1 MPTHRILLLLLLLEN
16 VFAVHSQNVEAFIK
30 EPNTIRFQ
38 KLYLHTDREFYF
50 SGDSLWFAAYLVEGQ
65 SHIPVPESC
74 NLYIDLIGEDGDI
87 IKNEMFVIQNGLGR
101 GWLSLSNSTELEGN
115 YLLRAYTD
123 YLKNFGDDAFFTKT
137 IRVST
142 VKNSFELSSSQ
153 RSIDKNWAL
162 DTLNQISAG
171 ESPENKIDVSFLPEA
186 GFLLAGE
193 SNCVTFV
200 AADKSGKKIPVSG
213 TLFDEKNKPVLTF
226 QSIYKGAGKFYF
238 YPKTGDTYFAQIGE
252 NHFELP
258 EVKESGAKL
267 KLVNQGKLQI
277 QLVVQGKDTGRG
289 QWTLVAMN
297 RGRGLFYM
305 EINRRKINSIL
316 KIDTKKLRG
325 GINRLVLLDDKLNPV
340 SERLVFINDDINH
353 LHVRL
358 NDKQLSTR
366 EMVQI
371 NIQDTVGSDI
381 SFLSMAVVDEN
392 YLNATGVSQNMA
404 SYLLL
409 DSELKGHIE
418 APADYFISD
427 DSLDSQTKLDL
438 LMTTNGWSNYI
449 WNDLDKDSVEIK
461 FEPQL
466 GFNFEGQVKRAIGNK
481 TLPEG
486 DVTMMLFKSDSTKQI
501 IDQPL
506 DENGNFKFSNIF
518 FTDSA
523 SVFVQARNKRNKNSV
538 QFEMELPKIT
548 LLPIDIQRLK
558 VLQDFTGIP
567 LSLYRQRYL
576 NDLRLK
582 EFYPDRDTRLIDEID
597 VTARKPEPKIKTGTP
612 QKNKG
617 AYQLTW
623 EMTAG
628 SIDIVQYL
636 TTRVPGVYSSLI
648 WNEEKKKNDVFIK
661 LSPGEASGIANFFID
676 GYRYIEY
683 DEVRSYNISDIKTIE
698 IISPPMSYAFG
709 ARAMWGAINL
719 TFKTGDERTLDR
731 PLLGGMVEKIKGLAS
746 VKEFYSPQYTP
757 ENINSETPD
766 FRNTLYWN
774 PSLILG
780 NGPAEVL
787 FFTCDNVSRYKV
799 LVEGVSENGQICLG
813 SADFTVDRFRSSDA
827 DTETSETDNST
838 KEKSENIPVSETVN
852 PESSN
857 HEEYY
862 IEGTISRKN
871 KNTSKDFITGTVQ
884 NNNGAPVEFATL
896 YNTGKK
902 TSCITDENG
911 FFSLEARVNDSVEI
925 KHLNYKTKRFLIDT
939 KNKDF
944 VLSSKDFQIEEVLV
958 SPQFAFNLFNK
969 SCENT
974 WKTFKDENIA
984 RAYAKCTRKL
994 YGETF
999 AQEAFL
1005 DLDIVQKKLRSYK
1018 KGENTNIYRVQEKI
1032 EKHREIQDNDF
1043 LIDLNLFYPPVQQI
1057 YWVDLPKQFNYLKK
1071 EESNSIKLILASK
1084 TTYDHKCNIEIII
1097 NKKDTTLLSFAMVKK
1112 DIKLP
1117 YLHSKLVFEKPQ
1129 EVWDTIPVQKTYHYI
1144 KYDYSD
1150 GFGYLSEYVQGAV
1163 INPGREIEVS
1173 EHLKTYKNG
1182 VESLTIRKNR
1192 KRIFDNRITLRS
1204 IKNRYETEFWENQYT
1219 TGASP
1224 YDFKTL
1230 ENLKIKD

>member
-1 MPTHRILLLLLLLEN
+1 MPTHRIILLLILLEN
-16 VFAVHSQNVEAFIK
+16 VFAIHSQNVEAFIK
-30 EPNTIRFQ
+30 EPNTMRFQ

-50 SGDSLWFAAYLVEGQ
+50 SGDTLWFAAYLVEGQ
-65 SHIPVPESC
+65 SHIPVSESC
-74 NLYIDLIGEDGDI
+74 NLYVDLIGEDGEI
-87 IKNEMFVIQNGLGR
+87 IKNEIFLIQTGLGR

-137 IRVST
+137 IRIST

-153 RSIDKNWAL
+153 LSIDKDWAL
-162 DTLNQISAG
+162 DTLSQISAG
-171 ESPENKIDVSFLPEA
+171 ESLETRIDVSFLPEG
-186 GFLLAGE
+186 GFLLVGE
-193 SNCVTFV
+193 SNCVTFK
-200 AADKSGKKIPVSG
+200 ATDKSGKGIPVSG
-213 TLFDEKNKPVLTF
+213 TLLDEKKQPVLTF

-238 YPKTGDTYFAQIGE
+238 YPKAGETYTAQIGE
-252 NHFELP
+252 THFELP

-267 KLVNQGKLQI
+267 KLVNQGKRQI

-289 QWTLVAMN
+289 QWTLVGMN
-297 RGRGLFYM
+297 RGRGLFYL
-305 EINRRKINSIL
+305 EITRKKINSIL
-316 KIDTKKLRG
+316 KIDIEKLRS
-325 GINRLVLLDDKLNPV
+325 GINRLVLLDDNLKPV
-340 SERLVFINDDINH
+340 SERLVFISDNINH
-353 LHVRL
+353 LQVRL

-366 EMVQI
+366 EIVQVD
-371 NIQDTVGSDI
+371 IQDTVGSEI

-418 APADYFISD
+418 TPADYSISD

-438 LMTTNGWSNYI
+438 LMTINGWSNYI
-449 WNDLDKDSVEIK
+449 WNDLDKDSAEIK

-466 GFNFEGQVKRAIGNK
+466 GFSFQGQVKRAIGNK

-486 DVTMMLFKSDSTKQI
+486 DVTMMLFKNDSTTQI

-506 DENGNFKFSNIF
+506 DKNGNFKFSKIF

-538 QFEMELPKIT
+538 QFEMELPQIT
-548 LLPIDIQRLK
+548 PPPIDNQQLH

-582 EFYPDRDTRLIDEID
+582 EFYPNRDTRLIDEIN

-617 AYQLTW
+617 AYQLTG

-628 SIDIVQYL
+628 SLDIVQYL
-636 TTRVPGVYSSLI
+636 ATRVPGVYSFLI
-648 WNEEKKKNDVFIK
+648 WNEEKKKNEVFIK
-661 LSPGEASGIANFFID
+661 VRTGETSGIANFFID

-683 DEVRSYNISDIKTIE
+683 DEARSYNISDIKTIE

-719 TFKTGDERTLDR
+719 TFKTSEERALDR
-731 PLLGGMVEKIKGLAS
+731 PLLGGMVEKIEGFAS
-746 VKEFYSPQYTP
+746 FKEFYSPEYTT
-757 ENINSETPD
+757 ENVKDEAPD

-774 PSLILG
+774 PNLILG
-780 NGPAEVL
+780 NGVAEVL

-799 LVEGVSENGQICLG
+799 LVEGISGNGQICLG
-813 SADFTVDRFRSSDA
+813 SADFTVARFRNSDA
-827 DTETSETDNST
+827 DTENST
-838 KEKSENIPVSETVN
+838 IEKRKNTADSKTVS
-852 PESSN
+852 PESSMQAEN
-857 HEEYY
+857 D
-862 IEGTISRKN
+862 IERTISGESKSTGKN
-871 KNTSKDFITGTVQ
+871 VISGTVL
-884 NNNGAPVEFATL
+884 NNNGTPVEFATL
-896 YNTGKK
+896 YNLGRK

-911 FFSLEARVNDSVEI
+911 FFRLEAQVNDSIEI
-925 KHLNYKTKRFLIDT
+925 KHLNYKKTRFLID
-939 KNKDF
+939 NKIENF

-958 SPQFAFNLFNK
+958 SPQFAFNLFNR

-974 WKTFKDENIA
+974 WKTFEDENVS

-994 YGETF
+994 YGETV

-1018 KGENTNIYRVQEKI
+1018 KGEKTNIYRIQEKI
-1032 EKHREIQDNDF
+1032 EKNGEIQDNDF

-1071 EESNSIKLILASK
+1071 EESNFIKLILASK
-1084 TTYDHKCNIEIII
+1084 TKYDHKCNIEVII

-1117 YLHSKLVFEKPQ
+1117 YLHSKLVFEKAQ

-1163 INPGREIEVS
+1163 ISPGREIEVS

-1182 VESLTIRKNR
+1182 VESLAIRKNR
-1192 KRIFDNRITLRS
+1192 KRIFGNRIILRS
-1204 IKNRYETEFWENQYT
+1204 IQNRYETEFWENQYA
-1219 TGASP
+1219 TGTSP
-1224 YDFKTL
+1224 YDFNTL